1 VGRPA
6 SDDIGA
12 EDGARE
18 GLAMST
24 PETTDLGARQIG
36 RYYDRLRRRIAG
48 PLAGKV
54 GEPLADTLLLA
65 PDLFVLLVRLFA
77 DRSVPASS
85 RSLVGGALAYFLLP
99 ADLLPEILLGA
110 GGYLD
115 DVVLAAAL
123 VTHVFSNELR
133 PFVERHWSGRGNVH
147 SALEDAVRAGEA
159 LLPSRLYQR
168 LARLLARHGV
178 DLGRPGRQGAYADTP
193 TTDDETYDYSRVT

>member
-1 VGRPA
+1 MSAPESTNLGEATPA
-6 SDDIGA
+6 PPNPPA
-12 EDGARE
+12 APR
-18 GLAMST
+18 
-24 PETTDLGARQIG
+24 LGDERID
-36 RYYDRLRRRIAG
+36 RFYDRLRRRIAE

-54 GEPLADTLLLA
+54 GEPLADTVLLA
-65 PDLFVLLVRLFA
+65 PDVFVLLVRLFT
-77 DRSVPASS
+77 DRNVPAAS

-99 ADLLPEILLGA
+99 ADLLPEMLLGA

-123 VTHVFSNELR
+123 ISHVFSSDLR

-147 SALEDAVRAGEA
+147 NVLEDAVRAGEA

-168 LARLLARHGV
+168 LARVLGRHGV
-178 DLGRPGRQGAYADTP
+178 DLSRSGPVASYADTP

>member
-1 VGRPA
+1 
-6 SDDIGA
+6 
-12 EDGARE
+12 
-18 GLAMST
+18 
-24 PETTDLGARQIG
+24 
-36 RYYDRLRRRIAG
+36 
-48 PLAGKV
+48 V

-65 PDLFVLLVRLFA
+65 PDLFVLLVRLFT
-77 DRSVPASS
+77 DRGVPAGS

-123 VTHVFSNELR
+123 VSHVFSNDLR

-147 SALEDAVRAGEA
+147 RVLEDAVHAGEA

-168 LARLLARHGV
+168 LATLLARHGV
-178 DLGRPGRQGAYADTP
+178 DLSRSPRPSYADTA

>member
-1 VGRPA
+1 
-6 SDDIGA
+6 
-12 EDGARE
+12 
-18 GLAMST
+18 MST
-24 PETTDLGARQIG
+24 PDYPSTGDQRLDRF
-36 RYYDRLRRRIAG
+36 YDRLRRRIAE
-48 PLAGKV
+48 PLTGKV

-65 PDLFVLLVRLFA
+65 PDLFVLLVRLFT
-77 DRSVPASS
+77 DRGVPAGS

-123 VTHVFSNELR
+123 VSHVFSSDLR

-147 SALEDAVRAGEA
+147 GVLEDAVRAGEA

-168 LARLLARHGV
+168 LASVLARHGV
-178 DLGRPGRQGAYADTP
+178 DLSRSGRPGSYADTS

>member
-1 VGRPA
+1 
-6 SDDIGA
+6 
-12 EDGARE
+12 
-18 GLAMST
+18 M
-24 PETTDLGARQIG
+24 
-36 RYYDRLRRRIAG
+36 
-48 PLAGKV
+48 

-65 PDLFVLLVRLFA
+65 PDLFVLLVRLFT
-77 DRSVPASS
+77 DRGVPAGS

-123 VTHVFSNELR
+123 VSHVFSSDLR

-147 SALEDAVRAGEA
+147 SVLEDAVHAGEA

-168 LARLLARHGV
+168 LAALLARHGV
-178 DLGRPGRQGAYADTP
+178 DLSRAAPGRLCRHRDHRRRDLRLQPGDLSLRERAGRRGRAVLGAN
-193 TTDDETYDYSRVT
+193 SRQAGPW

>member
-1 VGRPA
+1 MSATESKNLGEATPA
-6 SDDIGA
+6 PP
-12 EDGARE
+12 
-18 GLAMST
+18 T
-24 PETTDLGARQIG
+24 PPAAPRLGDERID
-36 RYYDRLRRRIAG
+36 RFYDRLRRRIAE

-54 GEPLADTLLLA
+54 GEPLADTVLLA
-65 PDLFVLLVRLFA
+65 PDVFVLLVRLFT
-77 DRSVPASS
+77 DRNVPAAS

-99 ADLLPEILLGA
+99 ADLLPELLLGA

-123 VTHVFSNELR
+123 ISHVFSSDLR

-147 SALEDAVRAGEA
+147 NVLEDAVRAGEA

-168 LARLLARHGV
+168 LARVLGRHGV
-178 DLGRPGRQGAYADTP
+178 DLSRSGPVASYADTP